1 MRKVAQLILD
11 ALGYIEAELSISVV
25 DDAAMARLNR
35 DYRGVDAA
43 TDVLAFAML
52 EGEFA
57 EVCPELLGDVVISAP
72 TAWTMAQEH
81 DQPLNNVIHLLL
93 THAILHLVGYDHE
106 RGGEEARKMEAKTI
120 EVLELL
126 GYSPETFA
134 WYRSA

>member
-1 MRKVAQLILD
+1 MRKVAKRILD
-11 ALGYIEAELSISVV
+11 ALGCTEAELSISVV
-25 DDAAMARLNR
+25 DDAAIRHLNR

-72 TAWTMAQEH
+72 TAWAMAQEH
-81 DQPLNNVIHLLL
+81 DQPLNDILNLLL

-106 RGGEEARKMEAKTI
+106 RSAEEACTMEIKTL
-120 EVLELL
+120 EVLEHL
-126 GYSPETFA
+126 GYSPEALA
-134 WYRSA
+134 WYRSD